1 MNARNEGYSGARNEV
16 GTPSIGS
23 YSLTVEKSKST
34 KEASRDRSSC
44 AYQRNP
50 FPATILRASIS
61 YWNISSRPMP
71 NPRAR
76 MTGIRRKTSATMKI
90 WNAKDLNINTDGADF
105 TFILAIRVFLCK
117 HVHPGFERFN
127 APCQIRHKVTV
138 ILPPQFGARPV
149 RALNAAAA
157 IFGAAVTV
165 KLIVRRAIAH
175 GVIEIEFLSGFN
187 IAHGNQTNLPG
198 ETDIRLT
205 GMIET
210 IRRLQAR
217 RGFQIEAFFNLQ
229 NTLSEVWDIGVQLLF
244 CQDPTSPQ
252 RQQFALLD

>member
-76 MTGIRRKTSATMKI
+76 MTGIRRRTSATMKI

-117 HVHPGFERFN
+117 HGYSAKVSVGCIHFSRLPAKPFESGHYV
-127 APCQIRHKVTV
+127 IRPKQPAWLAHVGV
-138 ILPPQFGARPV
+138 SSRVL
-149 RALNAAAA
+149 
-157 IFGAAVTV
+157 AVSW
-165 KLIVRRAIAH
+165 
-175 GVIEIEFLSGFN
+175 G
-187 IAHGNQTNLPG
+187 
-198 ETDIRLT
+198 D
-205 GMIET
+205 
-210 IRRLQAR
+210 
-217 RGFQIEAFFNLQ
+217 
-229 NTLSEVWDIGVQLLF
+229 VQR
-244 CQDPTSPQ
+244 C
-252 RQQFALLD
+252 